1 MLRRSLTILLLIA
14 LAACATQPPAPSPAQ
29 TTQGLPP
36 VNDELVTGHIAVI
49 EPEALF
55 ELSAEQQQ
63 TFFEYFNDPVNQ
75 QTAEHERVANYLSII
90 MDRFVYEEKTLTAE
104 QTLLEMSGNCLSL
117 ANLTTAYA
125 RLAGVPIRYH
135 FLENNP
141 VFIFADDLLIRSD
154 HIRSVLSG
162 NWSGEESE
170 AFQIRRDIRVDYFPT
185 DGLQYVDDIPEALQ
199 YSMYYS
205 NRAVELVAQ
214 QNYAS
219 AFAHAQKALAISN
232 ANASAYNTLGVLH
245 RRMGDLAGAEA
256 IYLHAAKQ
264 FPENPTFLRNL
275 SLLLQ
280 QQERSEELAAVQKRI
295 SEIESRNPWQW
306 LVAGRTEH
314 QHGDFEQAI
323 NSYQKALEIA
333 PHMHQVELYLAMAYV
348 QSAQPKLAEKHL
360 QSAIDLSNNQNTRMR
375 YQRKLMALKKAP

>member
-1 MLRRSLTILLLIA
+1 MARLSLIIAFLVA
-14 LAACATQPPAPSPAQ
+14 LAGCATPPAPTPAASAHS
-29 TTQGLPP
+29 LPP
-36 VNDELVTGHIAVI
+36 INTELIDEQTAVI

-55 ELSAEQQQ
+55 KISAEHQQD
-63 TFFEYFNDPVNQ
+63 FFDYFNDPVNQ
-75 QTAEHERVANYLSII
+75 QTPEHERVANYLSII

-104 QTLLEMSGNCLSL
+104 QALMQMSGNCLSL

-125 RLAGVPIRYH
+125 RLANVPIRYH

-141 VFIFADDLLIRSD
+141 VFIYADDLLIRSD

-162 NWSGEESE
+162 NWQGEESE
-170 AFQIRRDIRVDYFPT
+170 AFQVRRDIRVDYFPT

-214 QNYAS
+214 QSYAS
-219 AFAHAQKALAISN
+219 AFAHAQKALSISR

-245 RRMGDLAGAEA
+245 RRLGDLAGAES
-256 IYLHAAKQ
+256 IYQHAAKQ
-264 FPENPTFLRNL
+264 FPDNPTFLRNL

-280 QQERSEELAAVQKRI
+280 QQERIDELANVQKKI
-295 SEIESRNPWQW
+295 AEIESRNPWQW

-314 QHGDFEQAI
+314 QHGDYQAAI
-323 NSYQKALEIA
+323 SSYQKALDIA
-333 PHMHQVELYLAMAYV
+333 PHMHQVQLYLAMAYV
-348 QSAQPKLAEKHL
+348 QSEQPKLAEKHL
-360 QSAIDLSNNQNTRMR
+360 QYAIESSSNQNTRMR
-375 YQRKLMALKKAP
+375 YQRKLMALQDAP